1 MNNKAFFA
9 AGIIAIAT
17 SAIAQEAFTNQA
29 ARNEQQSKQIANK
42 PQTSQSTEFTFTAFG
57 DSGWAETHTKR
68 AQYSAGFKKAFERF
82 NKKQNT
88 LGDIN
93 YINWETSVGTQC
105 DQFWASH
112 SPSTY
117 AFLTHPGELEDAI
130 KLGFNAIGLANNHS
144 FDCVKSKEGNGP
156 IQTYRH
162 INNLK
167 KSQPNTI
174 FSGIFANQREEPAQK
189 DITLK
194 QGTVPVTF
202 LSAYAG
208 GNKNHCSNISCTI
221 NLSKEKKAFA
231 DKKRLRILALHS
243 WNKSS
248 HQALKAI
255 LRQWIQEGL
264 VDIAIGTGP
273 HIAETIEIIN
283 TKHGKKILA
292 TSLGNFI
299 HPSLAAQPKNAV
311 LQTTWIID
319 PTSKEPRL
327 LKANALKVSCD
338 GTTCINT
345 GTTKLH

>member
-9 AGIIAIAT
+9 AGIIAVAT
-17 SAIAQEAFTNQA
+17 STTAQEAFSKQETA
-29 ARNEQQSKQIANK
+29 NEQQSKRIANK
-42 PQTSQSTEFTFTAFG
+42 PQTTPPTKFTFTAFG
-57 DSGWAETHTKR
+57 DAGWAETHTTR

-82 NKKQNT
+82 NQKQDT

-93 YINWETSVGTQC
+93 YINWETSIGTQC
-105 DQFWASH
+105 EQFWASY

-117 AFLTHPGELEDAI
+117 AFLTHPRELEDAI
-130 KLGFNAIGLANNHS
+130 KLGFNTIGLANNHS

-156 IQTYRH
+156 IQTYRF
-162 INNLK
+162 ISNLK
-167 KSQPNTI
+167 KSHPNTI
-174 FSGIFANQREEPAQK
+174 FSGIFANEHEEPAKK

-194 QGTVPVTF
+194 QGVVPLTF

-208 GNKNHCSNISCTI
+208 GNKTHCSNISCTL
-221 NLSKEKKAFA
+221 NLSKEKQAFA

-248 HQALKAI
+248 HQSLKAI
-255 LRQWIQEGL
+255 LRQWIQDDL

-273 HIAETIEIIN
+273 HIAETIEIVN

-319 PTSKEPRL
+319 PESKEPKL
-327 LKANALKVSCD
+327 LKAKALKVSCD
-338 GTTCINT
+338 GKTCINS
-345 GTTKLH
+345 GTTKLY